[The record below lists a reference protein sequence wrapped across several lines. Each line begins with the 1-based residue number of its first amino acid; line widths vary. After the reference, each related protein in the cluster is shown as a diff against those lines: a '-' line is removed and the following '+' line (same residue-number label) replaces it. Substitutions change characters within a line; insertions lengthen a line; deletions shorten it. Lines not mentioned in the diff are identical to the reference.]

1 MLIHIAVIYVRC
13 NIGKQLAADLIGF
26 AVKNDDVHR
35 HFIFEKETANG
46 VNRHF
51 ESLILRIAENAGGNQ
66 RERSRFA
73 AVFLRQH
80 ERCPITGCQ

>member
-35 HFIFEKETANG
+35 HFVFEKETANG

-51 ESLILRIAENAGGNQ
+51 ESLILRIAKMPEEIRGNATDSQ
-66 RERSRFA
+66 PYSFA
-73 AVFLRQH
+73 SMSEVR
-80 ERCPITGCQ
+80 